1 MSSFTPEQARA
12 IQSDANLVVTAGAGA
27 GKTRVLTER
36 WIRLLMNPALRV
48 DQVVAITFTE
58 KAAAEMLER
67 CRKELRKLARSA
79 TPAGARAR
87 QLLEQLPEAR
97 ISTFHS
103 FCQSVLRFYPVEAA
117 LDPEF
122 RVADDMEAGT
132 LLAAAV
138 DETLTAAAASA
149 DEPVVD
155 LLARFGRSR
164 LAEHLQ
170 RLISQMRNLG
180 ESPAS
185 LRQATLAAAARLGP
199 RDGLTLPVRLA
210 VADLLAYQTK
220 PGSKGR
226 EQQEQLAQ
234 TWARLDPLL
243 ADGLAGEGALT
254 LVAELR
260 TMAGAINGNSL
271 KPKQPLVE
279 AVNAVEAALWRRRR
293 PGWASPCWISWSGR
307 WGATRRGRTPPT
319 CWTSPT

>member
-1 MSSFTPEQARA
+1 
-12 IQSDANLVVTAGAGA
+12 
-27 GKTRVLTER
+27 
-36 WIRLLMNPALRV
+36 
-48 DQVVAITFTE
+48 
-58 KAAAEMLER
+58 MLER

-243 ADGLAGEGALT
+243 ADGLAGEGALV

-271 KPKQPLVE
+271 KPKPPLVE
-279 AVNAVEAALWRRRR
+279 AVNAVEAALWTAEEARVGLAVLDLMERALGCYQARKDAANLLDFAERHGVAVDSGCR
-293 PGWASPCWISWSGR
+293 PGRPTPACGRSDRSGFR
-307 WGATRRGRTPPT
+307 PAPTPPSRFP
-319 CWTSPT
+319 WERPGA